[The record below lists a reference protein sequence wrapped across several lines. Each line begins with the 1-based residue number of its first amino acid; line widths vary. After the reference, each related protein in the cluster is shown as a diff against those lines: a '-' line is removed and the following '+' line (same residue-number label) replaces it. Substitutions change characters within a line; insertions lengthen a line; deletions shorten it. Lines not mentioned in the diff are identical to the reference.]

1 MTVSGYLA
9 ELTSYLPFL
18 PAAVLCY
25 CPMKHQLKLKN
36 SDISLHFYFF
46 ITLIPIAA
54 YLKCRFSLS
63 DNFFTFP
70 MLILFFI
77 LSILC
82 MRKFQPVS
90 GRFCFC
96 MCPFKLFL

>member
-25 CPMKHQLKLKN
+25 CPMKHQLKLKKTQ
-36 SDISLHFYFF
+36 IFLCIFIFF

-70 MLILFFI
+70 MLILFFYSFNSLYAQI
-77 LSILC
+77 SASLW
-82 MRKFQPVS
+82 
-90 GRFCFC
+90 
-96 MCPFKLFL
+96 PFLFLYVPF

>member
-25 CPMKHQLKLKN
+25 CPMKHQLKLKKN

-46 ITLIPIAA
+46 HNAHSD
-54 YLKCRFSLS
+54 CRLSEMQIFS
-63 DNFFTFP
+63 
-70 MLILFFI
+70 
-77 LSILC
+77 
-82 MRKFQPVS
+82 Q
-90 GRFCFC
+90 
-96 MCPFKLFL
+96 